1 MRTEDWGILQN
12 IEDYLNALHSINP
25 RFNENIN
32 AWDQNCQR
40 CVPAY
45 EMRRR
50 GYNVSANPI
59 SPSDSYLSYHPYDV
73 WKDPIIH
80 DTPGTGREAIE
91 KAMASYGDGARA
103 QVTVAWNNGNGGHT
117 FIAEQI
123 DGKTHFIDPQ
133 NDNADVGEYFDHVI
147 SGQTQF
153 ARIDNLTP
161 SDHIFECCDNAQKN
175 AMNYDALGNTVS
187 NYSTTIP
194 AKDIDMSTA
203 RGMPSTHF
211 LEPAQQ

>member
-59 SPSDSYLSYHPYDV
+59 SPSDSYLSYHPYEV

-80 DTPGTGREAIE
+80 DTPGTGRDAIE
-91 KAMASYGDGARA
+91 KAMAS
-103 QVTVAWNNGNGGHT
+103 
-117 FIAEQI
+117 
-123 DGKTHFIDPQ
+123 
-133 NDNADVGEYFDHVI
+133 
-147 SGQTQF
+147 
-153 ARIDNLTP
+153 
-161 SDHIFECCDNAQKN
+161 
-175 AMNYDALGNTVS
+175 
-187 NYSTTIP
+187 
-194 AKDIDMSTA
+194 
-203 RGMPSTHF
+203 
-211 LEPAQQ
+211 